1 MSELKQ
7 ARQRVASQ
15 YELPLLE
22 HVKKEKTPVKSVK
35 SVKAT
40 EGNEKKAETQVH
52 GNGEDDF
59 VLVDLL
65 EGEDKEYVFV

>member
-7 ARQRVASQ
+7 ARRKVASQ

-22 HVKKEKTPVKSVK
+22 QVEKEKTPVKSVK
-35 SVKAT
+35 ST
-40 EGNEKKAETQVH
+40 ERDEKKAETKVH

-65 EGEDKEYVFV
+65 EGEDKDYVLV

>member
-22 HVKKEKTPVKSVK
+22 QVKKEKTPVKSVK
-35 SVKAT
+35 AT
-40 EGNEKKAETQVH
+40 EGDEKKAETQVH